1 MSLWPNAEGTGTRV
15 LEAQTRVFNLAQ
27 QAILSMTHPDQ
38 PYNTLWSICFLENF
52 VLVFGVNVF
61 CFVLKQGLK
70 KA

>member
-1 MSLWPNAEGTGTRV
+1 MGAGGSNEGIQPCTAST
-15 LEAQTRVFNLAQ
+15 LIYEP
-27 QAILSMTHPDQ
+27 SDQ

-52 VLVFGVNVF
+52 VLVFGVDVF